1 MIFVYIKIAPL
12 YAAIFIVFYFS
23 STYINTQ
30 YFLTF
35 TQSKKT
41 GCITRCTLLQ
51 SNYISEDILGD
62 DDCLVAV
69 RADGGDAETDARDLC
84 HAREVL
90 LGILRQVFVLA
101 DLADIALP
109 ARERLID
116 RLDFRED
123 LEAGRDLVEDLAL
136 VLVGDAH
143 LDLVEAVEDVEA
155 RDGHVI
161 DARDQPRIA
170 HDAGIEPA
178 RATRTAR
185 DDAVLVAFL
194 ADLVADGVELLRR
207 ERALADARAVRL
219 DDADDLV
226 DLLRRDARADG
237 DAAGD
242 GVRGRDIGVCAV
254 VDVEHRRLRA
264 LEEDLAALRDLLVE
278 QRDRVADV
286 RAQAVGVA
294 VILREHRVVVER
306 LVVVEEPQLLV
317 LDGEVFLQTAR
328 ELVLIDEVADADA
341 DAVVAVHVAGADAA
355 VRRADLV
362 LAARLVA
369 DAVHEAVI
377 REHDMRAVADAD
389 AGEVDAARRERVHLL
404 EHDLRVEGDA
414 VADDAVRALEQDA
427 RRHEA
432 QLVCFIIDDDGMA
445 GVAAALVAH
454 DRLSLLGEIV
464 DDLALSLVAPL
475 RTGYYYC

>member
-1 MIFVYIKIAPL
+1 M
-12 YAAIFIVFYFS
+12 
-23 STYINTQ
+23 
-30 YFLTF
+30 
-35 TQSKKT
+35 
-41 GCITRCTLLQ
+41 
-51 SNYISEDILGD
+51 
-62 DDCLVAV
+62 
-69 RADGGDAETDARDLC
+69 
-84 HAREVL
+84 
-90 LGILRQVFVLA
+90 
-101 DLADIALP
+101 
-109 ARERLID
+109 
-116 RLDFRED
+116 
-123 LEAGRDLVEDLAL
+123 
-136 VLVGDAH
+136 
-143 LDLVEAVEDVEA
+143 
-155 RDGHVI
+155 
-161 DARDQPRIA
+161 
-170 HDAGIEPA
+170 
-178 RATRTAR
+178 
-185 DDAVLVAFL
+185 
-194 ADLVADGVELLRR
+194 
-207 ERALADARAVRL
+207 
-219 DDADDLV
+219 
-226 DLLRRDARADG
+226 
-237 DAAGD
+237 
-242 GVRGRDIGVCAV
+242 
-254 VDVEHRRLRA
+254 
-264 LEEDLAALRDLLVE
+264 
-278 QRDRVADV
+278 
-286 RAQAVGVA
+286 AQAVGVA